1 MSKIAIKTGPVVEGN
16 DFYGREK
23 ELRYAWETL
32 ISKGT
37 SLLLSAPRRV
47 GKTSFSKKMLKMAEA
62 EKIYWQIFP
71 QKKAT

>member
-1 MSKIAIKTGPVVEGN
+1 MTEVSKMSKISIKIGPPVEGD

-23 ELRYAWETL
+23 ELRNAWEIH

-47 GKTSFSKKMLKMAEA
+47 GKSSFSKKMLKMAETNGW
-62 EKIYWQIFP
+62 K
-71 QKKAT
+71 TRT